1 LAVMLAAPR
10 ALSGVAQAKPISDS
24 PDAKCAKLAIETLDY
39 SFNPA
44 NYTFL
49 GGTEGADDFSG

>member
-1 LAVMLAAPR
+1 MLAAPM